1 MKTCY
6 VVTITLLAGIGIGAA
21 AVQTLHAQAKP
32 KAYVITELETLDAT
46 AAKAFVGKAEAAQ
59 TKAGGIS
66 FHTGG
71 GRITALEGG
80 AAPPRVAINE
90 WKNVDEAKAF
100 FNSKAYTDLLPER
113 DKAIKTIRRYI
124 VEAR

>member
-1 MKTCY
+1 MKTHY
-6 VVTITLLAGIGIGAA
+6 VIALSMVTGVAVGAA
-21 AVQTLHAQAKP
+21 AIQGLHAQAKP
-32 KAYVITELETLDAT
+32 KAYVITELQTLDAV
-46 AAKAFVGKAEAAQ
+46 AAKAFAPKVEALQ

-71 GRITALEGG
+71 GKVIALEGG

-90 WKNVDEAKAF
+90 WKDADAAKAF
-100 FNSKAYTDLLPER
+100 YASKAFTDLSPER
-113 DKAIKTIRRYI
+113 EKAVKTIRRYI